1 MWFLTVRDQGMVN
14 MLNRRKPKHS
24 KAVRQA
30 KRMKKYTVGG
40 SNVLV
45 YVGLATVLMVAVAMV
60 GVAGFG
66 VAASWLRDYIVDA
79 GPAVPPERKVYRS
92 VSYRAFKSKYE
103 FRYPLLFDSQ
113 MDAVAR
119 SEARELL
126 EGKSKNK
133 AWMKD
138 QGRSQRQENTGL
150 AVETAIRLGGTSGL
164 FTAYVPP
171 LLNATSADGRAYE
184 LTLEEDTLADGGGD
198 GAKYLS
204 GSGSGY
210 LEGAGWTFLRPVPP
224 PHVESFLSLA
234 ANHSGQHFQVSPCF
248 VSDLLWG
255 ERMWFVQ
262 RPGAGKAVGA
272 GYNPDLPFRHWLG
285 HESVGLVGDERPIE
299 ILQRAG
305 EALYV
310 PQGLSYAF
318 VSVGGD
324 SGALTHRRTHTA
336 DGGEGGA
343 AARFYAE
350 LVALQAA
357 VAGKHWDEAVEGAE
371 RALQLAPGNYEAL
384 LLRGDAVRGRGEARR
399 ALATYREAVSKN
411 SLSPRAF
418 ERQLDVYLDA
428 GDYEGAGRVLENAV
442 ESAVDSPR
450 LQSQRVSVEKGK
462 RDTLK
467 SRAKRARRHQP
478 WYKRLF

>member
-1 MWFLTVRDQGMVN
+1 MVN
-14 MLNRRKPKHS
+14 MLNKRKPKHS

-66 VAASWLRDYIVDA
+66 MVASWLRDYIVDA

-92 VSYRAFKSKYE
+92 VSYTAFKSKYE
-103 FRYPLLFDSQ
+103 FRYPLLFESQ
-113 MDAVAR
+113 MDEVAR

-126 EGKSKNK
+126 ESKGKSKIKVWTKNQ
-133 AWMKD
+133 D
-138 QGRSQRQENTGL
+138 RSRSQRQENSGL
-150 AVETAIRLGGTSGL
+150 AVETAIKLGGTSG
-164 FTAYVPP
+164 FSSSYVPP

-184 LTLEEDTLADGGGD
+184 LTLEEDSLGGGGGE

-204 GSGSGY
+204 GS
-210 LEGAGWTFLRPVPP
+210 LEGEEWTFLRPVPP
-224 PHVESFLSLA
+224 PHLDSFLSLA

-255 ERMWFVQ
+255 ERLWFVQ
-262 RPGAGKAVGA
+262 RPGVSKAVGA
-272 GYNPDLPFRHWLG
+272 GYNPDMPIRYWLE
-285 HESVGLVGDERPIE
+285 HESINLVGDERPIE

-310 PQGLSYAF
+310 PQGLSHAF

-324 SGALTHRRTHTA
+324 SGAVTHRRTRPA
-336 DGGEGGA
+336 EGGEGGA
-343 AARFYAE
+343 ASRFYAE
-350 LVALQAA
+350 LVALEAA
-357 VAGKHWDEAVEGAE
+357 VAGQRWDEAVEGAT

-399 ALATYREAVSKN
+399 ALATYREAALKN
-411 SLSPRAF
+411 TRSPRAL
-418 ERQLDVYLDA
+418 ERQIDVYLGA

-442 ESAVDSPR
+442 EAAVDSPR
-450 LQSQRVSVEKGK
+450 LRSQRVSVEKGK

-467 SRAKRARRHQP
+467 SRSKRARRHQP